1 MIAEKLLDVIKWWL
15 IIIAGVLAF
24 YIVYPKYE
32 FNTTGTMRMNTI
44 TGKAETRLDKYGNKE
59 VLWETDKAHI
69 LF

>member
-15 IIIAGVLAF
+15 IIVAGILAF

-32 FNTTGTMRMNTI
+32 FNTTGNVRMNTI
-44 TGKAETRLDKYGNKE
+44 TGKAEKRLDKYGNKE
-59 VLWETDKAHI
+59 VLWEAEKAHI